1 MASNLVWARRLRE
14 AREAKGLSQ
23 KQLGIEA
30 GLDPS
35 VASTRINRYEMGVHR
50 ADNPIT
56 QKVADVLDIPVAYL
70 YAEADALAELILLF
84 ERASAEQKVYMLAFA
99 NELKRKK
106 T

>member
-1 MASNLVWARRLRE
+1 MASNQVWARRLRA

-50 ADNPIT
+50 ADQPIT
-56 QKVADVLDIPVAYL
+56 QKVAEVLNIPVAYL
-70 YAEADALAELILLF
+70 YADYDGLAELILTF
-84 ERASAEQKVYMLAFA
+84 ERATAEQKAYLLEVAA
-99 NELKRKK
+99 RIRAGSQ
-106 T
+106 